1 LRFER
6 RLLRGG
12 IIHLGAID
20 EVGRG
25 SPAGPAYVGVIVVN
39 SSTKPA
45 PVGVRDSKLVSPPAR
60 EALVPAIETWA
71 VDRAIGES
79 SAAEVDRFGLTAAL
93 RLAGWRALTRLATR
107 PDLILLDG
115 SHDWLTPPDPDVLNG
130 SAPDSGCAIPVVTK
144 VKADRSCA
152 SVAAASIIAKVARDA
167 VMTGL
172 AEEYPGY
179 GWESNKG
186 YATPDHLDAL
196 RHLGPTPHHRVTWRL
211 PEQICHP
218 QPEAWAAPADAI

>member
-12 IIHLGAID
+12 IIHLAAID

-25 SPAGPAYVGVIVVN
+25 SPAGPAYVGVIIVD
-39 SSTKPA
+39 SSTKRA
-45 PVGVRDSKLVSPPAR
+45 PVGVRDSKLVSPATR

-79 SAAEVDRFGLTAAL
+79 SAAEVDRLGLTAAL
-93 RLAGWRALTRLATR
+93 RLAGWRALDRLATR

-115 SHDWLTPPDPDVLNG
+115 GHDWLTPPDHDALDG
-130 SAPDSGCAIPVVTK
+130 SAARSGCSIPVVTK

-172 AEEYPGY
+172 AEEFPGY
-179 GWESNKG
+179 GWEANKG

-196 RHLGPTPHHRVTWRL
+196 RRLGPTPHHRVTWRL
-211 PEQICHP
+211 PERI
-218 QPEAWAAPADAI
+218 